1 MADNGTGTRTDEF
14 VAGHRAAGFKAN
26 SVFDNVKPSGLG
38 YGEADRDRLLVGPGS
53 QKLASKN
60 GSSASTWETRQKG
73 WLDSP
78 YRTFG

>member
-1 MADNGTGTRTDEF
+1 MASGEGSRTEAF
-14 VAGHRAAGFKAN
+14 VEGHRAAGFKAT
-26 SVFDNVKPSGLG
+26 SVLDNVKPSGVG
-38 YGEADRDRLLVGPGS
+38 YGDTDKDRLLVGSGD

-60 GSSASTWETRQKG
+60 GSSAKTWESRQKG